1 MFDSSD
7 SEETV
12 SNCFCLSYTVIL
24 FYMKIDK
31 LVALL
36 CTVETFQLPT
46 SRLWHGIV
54 VTSLAVGLQLL
65 EFEIAPGN
73 TGNLLEFS

>member
-1 MFDSSD
+1 
-7 SEETV
+7 
-12 SNCFCLSYTVIL
+12 
-24 FYMKIDK
+24 MKIDK

-54 VTSLAVGLQLL
+54 VTSFAAGLQLL